1 MNYEELCMEFGTEVD
16 YYHKRRQ
23 LESIRKL
30 ADIIEISKGNYQIIR
45 KYSEVEK
52 IERNKSMKKNRAYIE
67 PLLYTYLG
75 MQEST
80 ILVARM
86 SQLLEQLQCVN
97 DDYYTIKFNTQIAQ
111 DMIDD
116 DKYGLSL
123 FMTDSEPQLKQIVYD
138 VLRDMKNRSLIDI
151 EYLPTVSKTTHTKD
165 GEILHPLTI
174 LPENDRHLFLEAQRV
189 ALEELG
195 YERLTEVKFFD
206 FGRVKKIIAKEL
218 GCSFVCYTYKITI
231 NTQGL
236 SKYVLEDFYG
246 MRSSFNKYIS
256 NKIKSD
262 EKHYKYLDD
271 TEKDLYIDY
280 CISVEGCRNIKE
292 SIKSKKKEL
301 LENKSY

>member
-1 MNYEELCMEFGTEVD
+1 MNHEELCMEFNKEPNL
-16 YYHKRRQ
+16 HNKKRDIE
-23 LESIRKL
+23 LIRNM
-30 ADIIEISKGNYQIIR
+30 ADIIEVSKGNYQIVR

-52 IERNKSMKKNRAYIE
+52 IERNQSMKKNRAYIE

-86 SQLLEQLQCVN
+86 SELLEQLQCVN
-97 DDYYTIKFNTQIAQ
+97 QDYYTIKFNTQIAQ
-111 DMIDD
+111 NMIDD
-116 DKYGLSL
+116 EKYGLSL
-123 FMTDSEPQLKQIVYD
+123 FMMDSEPQLKQIVYD

-151 EYLPTVSKTTHTKD
+151 EYLPTVAKSVYTNT
-165 GEILHPLTI
+165 GEVIYPLEI
-174 LPENDRHLFLEAQRV
+174 LPENERHLFLEAQRV

-195 YERLTEVKFFD
+195 YERLTDVKFFD

-218 GCSFVCYTYKITI
+218 GCNFVCYTYKITI
-231 NTQGL
+231 NMQGL

-246 MRSSFNKYIS
+246 MRKSFNKYIS
-256 NKIKSD
+256 NKIKVD

-301 LENKSY
+301 REKESY